1 MTHYPYRSQGE
12 VKKMPV
18 ADRTKIVNDFL
29 GSLHVFYSAV
39 NELIEEQLREDLG
52 GELTIAQLK
61 LLKLVASAN
70 IESIS
75 DAAAFCRVSNAAAS
89 KSVDRLV
96 RRGLIRRIESSNDR
110 RVTHLSTTEQGTALL
125 ERYEAAQNHVLD
137 GLFRQFMPSDFVQT
151 TKLLDRLSADLV
163 ELETGPQE
171 LCFRCGIYFRDSCLL
186 RQVVK
191 RTCYYDLHRPDRD
204 EHSPETTHETGDQTD
219 TPGT

>member
-1 MTHYPYRSQGE
+1 
-12 VKKMPV
+12 MPV
-18 ADRTKIVNDFL
+18 ADRTKIINDFL
-29 GSLHVFYSAV
+29 GSLHVFYSAI

-96 RRGLIRRIESSNDR
+96 RRGLIRRIESANDR
-110 RVTHLSTTEQGTALL
+110 RVTHLSTTEAGNTLL
-125 ERYEAAQNHVLD
+125 ARYETAQNQVLD
-137 GLFRQFMPSDFVQT
+137 GLFRQFMPSDFVET

-163 ELETGPQE
+163 EMDASPQE

-186 RQVVK
+186 REVVK
-191 RTCYYDLHRPDRD
+191 RTCYYYLHRTDREGQSTPTAPRD
-204 EHSPETTHETGDQTD
+204 EDQTRNQ
-219 TPGT
+219 

>member
-1 MTHYPYRSQGE
+1 
-12 VKKMPV
+12 MPA
-18 ADRTKIVNDFL
+18 ADRTRTINDFL

-75 DAAAFCRVSNAAAS
+75 DAATFCRVSNAAAS

-96 RRGLIRRIESSNDR
+96 RRGLVRRIESSDDR

-125 ERYEAAQNHVLD
+125 ERYETAQNHVLD
-137 GLFRQFMPSDFVQT
+137 GMFRQFMPSDFIQT

-163 ELETGPQE
+163 ELEASPQE

-186 RQVVK
+186 REVVK
-191 RTCYYDLHRPDRD
+191 RTCYYYLHRPDRD
-204 EHSPETTHETGDQTD
+204 APSPDAV
-219 TPGT
+219 PGTKNKTDAPGT

>member
-1 MTHYPYRSQGE
+1 
-12 VKKMPV
+12 MPV
-18 ADRTKIVNDFL
+18 TDRTKIINDFL
-29 GSLHVFYSAV
+29 GSLHVFHSAI
-39 NELIEEQLREDLG
+39 NELIEEQLSEDLG

-96 RRGLIRRIESSNDR
+96 RRGLVRRIESSNDR
-110 RVTHLSTTEQGTALL
+110 RVTHLSTTEEGNALL
-125 ERYEAAQNHVLD
+125 ERYEKAQNQVLD

-163 ELETGPQE
+163 ELESGPRE

-186 RQVVK
+186 REVVK
-191 RTCYYDLHRPDRD
+191 RTCYYYLHRPDN
-204 EHSPETTHETGDQTD
+204 EGQPLHPE
-219 TPGT
+219 PGTTGQTRNPE